1 MTREE
6 KLYSM
11 TMANLQIVADKL
23 GVKINKKAAK
33 SQAVA
38 KILEAENA
46 NWEEE
51 ANKEKEA
58 QEKKQAAKDK
68 AAEDAINKPKLVQMP
83 GTEDPNWGEKHY
95 APKPKRGALI
105 EWNGKSQNICA
116 WAKELGKNPNTL
128 YARIYKMNWS
138 IEKAFTK

>member
-11 TMANLQIVADKL
+11 TMTNLLVVADKL

-46 NWEEE
+46 AWEEE
-51 ANKEKEA
+51 ADKEKEA
-58 QEKKQAAKDK
+58 QEKKQAEKDK
-68 AAEDAINKPKLVQMP
+68 EAEDAVNKPKKQP
-83 GTEDPNWGEKHY
+83 KTDSP
-95 APKPKRGALI
+95 APKPKRGALL

-138 IEKAFTK
+138 IEDAFTK